1 MVVWVA
7 STFGGNGLR
16 RVVWRLT
23 LFFFFLML
31 SSTLLL
37 PLQCFKLILTAVSLE
52 FWCKNC
58 RYVMSLL
65 FCLIL
70 RRLTVIDSLH
80 VHYSTIRNLAI
91 EVSVKIWFWFGV
103 NMQYILLNILLS
115 SYWLGKGSG
124 LFFGYWSC
132 HFLVIF
138 HMLWGFEKVVLN
150 LKLQLLLC
158 CKT

>member
-124 LFFGYWSC
+124 LFFW
-132 HFLVIF
+132 I
-138 HMLWGFEKVVLN
+138 
-150 LKLQLLLC
+150 LKLSLFGNISYALRVWKSC
-158 CKT
+158 NEFKTTTFVML